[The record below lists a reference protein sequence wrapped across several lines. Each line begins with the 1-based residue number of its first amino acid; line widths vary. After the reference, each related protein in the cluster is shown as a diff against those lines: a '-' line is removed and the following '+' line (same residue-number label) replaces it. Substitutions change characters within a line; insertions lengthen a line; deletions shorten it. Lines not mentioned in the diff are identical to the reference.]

1 MSKHIILSNA
11 LTGEGYHYN
20 VYIRHFKN
28 PTPFMYIENRCLTMS
43 RSSIHLALDFVS
55 EQGFVRNSSAKP
67 LSHSF
72 ALDRLSAIG
81 LVLHLAIEC

>member
-11 LTGEGYHYN
+11 LTGEGQDYN
-20 VYIRHFKN
+20 VYIWHFKH
-28 PTPFMYIENRCLTMS
+28 PTPFMYTENRCLTMS
-43 RSSIHLALDFVS
+43 RSPIYLALDFVS

-72 ALDRLSAIG
+72 ALDHLSAIG
-81 LVLHLAIEC
+81 LALHLAMGC